1 MLLIQNIETIIDR
14 VVLREWWVENYEL
27 IGDTQYQ
34 FLMSNIKTLKRF
46 TIQVERLPI
55 GVEKLIYEVWA
66 WKEDGNIIRKM
77 VDLKHFKQIDDF
89 IKVLETMVANYSN
102 N

>member
-1 MLLIQNIETIIDR
+1 MLIIQNIETIVDR
-14 VVLREWWVENYEL
+14 FIFGKWRVENYEL

-34 FLMSNIKTLKRF
+34 FLVSNIVNGKKF
-46 TIQVERLPI
+46 TVQVERLPI
-55 GVEKLIYEVWA
+55 GVKKLIYEVWA

-77 VDLKHFKQIDDF
+77 VELNHFKQIDDF
-89 IKVLETMVANYSN
+89 IKVLDTMIVYYSN

>member
-14 VVLREWWVENYEL
+14 VVLGEWWVENYEL

-34 FLMSNIKTLKRF
+34 FLVSNIKNLKRF

-77 VDLKHFKQIDDF
+77 VDLKHFKQVDNF
-89 IKVLETMVANYSN
+89 IKVLETIVVNYSN
-102 N
+102 D

>member
-14 VVLREWWVENYEL
+14 VVLGEWWVENYEL
-27 IGDTQYQ
+27 IGDNQYQ
-34 FLMSNIKTLKRF
+34 FLISNIRTLKKF

-55 GVEKLIYEVWA
+55 GEEKLIYEIWA

-89 IKVLETMVANYSN
+89 TKVLETMVLNYLN
-102 N
+102 D

>member
-1 MLLIQNIETIIDR
+1 MLIIQNIETIVDR
-14 VVLREWWVENYEL
+14 VIFGEWRVENYEL

-34 FLMSNIKTLKRF
+34 FLVSNILTGKKF
-46 TIQVERLPI
+46 TVQVERFPI
-55 GVEKLIYEVWA
+55 GIKKLIYEVWA

-77 VDLKHFKQIDDF
+77 VELKHFKQIDDF
-89 IKVLETMVANYSN
+89 IKVLDIMIINYSN

>member
-14 VVLREWWVENYEL
+14 VVLEEWWVENYEL
-27 IGDTQYQ
+27 IGDNQYQ
-34 FLMSNIKTLKRF
+34 FLISNIRTLKKF

-55 GVEKLIYEVWA
+55 GEEKLIYEIWA

-89 IKVLETMVANYSN
+89 TKVLETMVLNYLN
-102 N
+102 D